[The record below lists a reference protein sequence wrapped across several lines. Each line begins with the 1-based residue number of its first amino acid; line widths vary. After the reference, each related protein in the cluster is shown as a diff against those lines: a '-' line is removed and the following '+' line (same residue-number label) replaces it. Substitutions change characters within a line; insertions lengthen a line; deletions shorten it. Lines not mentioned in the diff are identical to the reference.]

1 MRRLVLA
8 WATVAALLLSA
19 CGSGEPGAVGGSTS
33 AVDEPSPAVSAP
45 SSEPLYEADAIVLE
59 ADDGPMLCVG
69 AVLLML
75 PPRCGDVP
83 VPNWDWDAVEGED
96 SLNGTT
102 WGSYHVV
109 GTLEGQTFTVVTTG
123 SYVDESWRP
132 EPVYESPCPE
142 PEGGW
147 VADPDRHTYEHTKPA
162 HAYARSQ
169 PDYVIS
175 FVDHLDEELY
185 EFSPVVFVAV
195 FTGDRERHEA
205 EIRKVWDG
213 PLCVIERDTTTDREL
228 RRIRREAEASLPGL
242 GLEMLGSS
250 TGGVP
255 PRVEIEV
262 LADPGGAGQAA
273 LDARFGAGVVMLFP
287 ALRPV
292 E

>member
-1 MRRLVLA
+1 V
-8 WATVAALLLSA
+8 T
-19 CGSGEPGAVGGSTS
+19 
-33 AVDEPSPAVSAP
+33 EPSG
-45 SSEPLYEADAIVLE
+45 LYEADAIVLE
-59 ADDGPMLCVG
+59 ADDGPMLCIG
-69 AVLLML
+69 PMLLML

-83 VPNWDWDAVEGED
+83 VSNWDWDAVEGEE
-96 SLNGTT
+96 SSNGTT

-109 GTLEGQTFTVVTTG
+109 GTIDGEAFTVVTTG
-123 SYVDESWRP
+123 EYEDESWRT

-147 VADPDRHTYEHTKPA
+147 VADPDRHTYDHAKPA

-175 FVDHLDEELY
+175 FVDQLDEELY

-195 FTGDRERHEA
+195 FTGERERHEA
-205 EIRKVWDG
+205 EISKVWDG
-213 PLCVIERDTTTDREL
+213 PLCVVERDTPTDREL
-228 RRIRREAEASLPGL
+228 RRIRREAEASLPEL
-242 GLEMLGSS
+242 GLEMLGSA

-273 LDARFGAGVVMLFP
+273 LDARYGQGIVKLFP